1 MTPATCCVVARE
13 QLLFR
18 LLPRLQALGA
28 EKQMFVN
35 AIFDHADALYIRI
48 PAALRMAHR
57 MADIIPELWPLAATF
72 TPGHRSPP
80 EMLLTNW

>member
-1 MTPATCCVVARE
+1 MTPAACYVVARE
-13 QLLFR
+13 QLLLY
-18 LLPRLQALGA
+18 LLPCLQALGA

-35 AIFDHADALYIRI
+35 AIFDDADALYIRI

-72 TPGHRSPP
+72 TLGHPITP
-80 EMLLTNW
+80 